1 MGSRHPRLRTA
12 TPGPWADSKGDRA
25 LRDRD
30 RIIESLETVYRS
42 AFEAADRAGDRAR
55 MEQLDFDF
63 QRDQVFLEVLLDAR
77 ELLYGAEAEEGQARP
92 SLIERAKAIK
102 DLTKLR

>member
-1 MGSRHPRLRTA
+1 
-12 TPGPWADSKGDRA
+12 
-25 LRDRD
+25 
-30 RIIESLETVYRS
+30 
-42 AFEAADRAGDRAR
+42 

-77 ELLYGAEAEEGQARP
+77 DLLQSTEGEDGQARP